1 MENRDTEHIFII
13 AYTLFCMFLFLIDLW
28 EHDSDL
34 AGITCFCLIA
44 GWLMFFRQFKSYRTR
59 AWIMCILTMTGY
71 FRHSMEFPSFGW
83 VFPSFAVL
91 IVMLGLYGMAAFL
104 YVELAVYILV
114 IVYQTAVLHAVDLT
128 DEKTVIGFMI
138 QFVLI
143 PFLSWL
149 IRYYI
154 MENQI
159 MQKQLLDTIETL
171 RDAEH
176 GKDDFMANVSHEI
189 RTPLNTICGMSE
201 LAMRE
206 EIPDAVREELFH
218 IQAAGREL
226 QVIVSDVLDFSE
238 LEAGRMTLHEE
249 EYNFSSVINDV
260 INMAIAQNEEK
271 KLELIVDC
279 DAEIPFGLYGDHEK
293 LCRVLYNLVS
303 NAIKFTEEGCVL
315 IRVVMRLETYGGNL
329 CIEVED
335 TGIGMDEPTREK
347 LFTAFNQYDTRK
359 NRTKGGVGLGIAISH
374 RMVDL
379 MHGFI
384 SVKSVPG
391 KGTRFRV
398 VVPQKITDERPM
410 ISVEKR
416 DQIRVLVYINP
427 ERQQTLEVR
436 TGYLELVGHMAQQ
449 LHISMTQCISLHEL
463 KNRLSRGGFTHL
475 FITIEEYRENP
486 EYFTALSQDMPV
498 ILVVSREDGRDVRG
512 NFLRIYKPFYVLSVA
527 AILNGESM
535 VQRIDGSH
543 YQAGHFVA
551 PDANVLVVDDSM
563 MNLKVVE
570 GLLRPYK
577 IRLFTAMSGQ
587 EALQMLDWGH
597 YDLIFMDHMM
607 PGMDGVETLHRI
619 RKKQGSYYQNVPVVA
634 LTANAI
640 GGAREMF
647 LAEGF
652 DDFVAK
658 PVEISSL
665 ERVLK
670 KYLKTEQKTE
680 SGIHPEADLKTEPG
694 IHPEADKKAESDIY
708 PEADKKTEPDSKA
721 EDESSYQIDL
731 EQGLLYCGGEMED
744 YREIVGIYYTTGC
757 EKIGELDRLF
767 AEKDWKNYTV
777 IVHAVKSTS
786 LSIGAA
792 SLSELAK
799 EQELAGKK
807 FLAEGKWEP
816 QEEEAVLA
824 RHRQLL
830 EEYRQVLDE
839 IDRRWRDGA
848 C

>member
-1 MENRDTEHIFII
+1 
-13 AYTLFCMFLFLIDLW
+13 
-28 EHDSDL
+28 
-34 AGITCFCLIA
+34 
-44 GWLMFFRQFKSYRTR
+44 
-59 AWIMCILTMTGY
+59 
-71 FRHSMEFPSFGW
+71 
-83 VFPSFAVL
+83 
-91 IVMLGLYGMAAFL
+91 
-104 YVELAVYILV
+104 
-114 IVYQTAVLHAVDLT
+114 
-128 DEKTVIGFMI
+128 
-138 QFVLI
+138 
-143 PFLSWL
+143 
-149 IRYYI
+149 
-154 MENQI
+154 
-159 MQKQLLDTIETL
+159 
-171 RDAEH
+171 
-176 GKDDFMANVSHEI
+176 
-189 RTPLNTICGMSE
+189 
-201 LAMRE
+201 
-206 EIPDAVREELFH
+206 
-218 IQAAGREL
+218 
-226 QVIVSDVLDFSE
+226 
-238 LEAGRMTLHEE
+238 
-249 EYNFSSVINDV
+249 
-260 INMAIAQNEEK
+260 
-271 KLELIVDC
+271 
-279 DAEIPFGLYGDHEK
+279 
-293 LCRVLYNLVS
+293 
-303 NAIKFTEEGCVL
+303 
-315 IRVVMRLETYGGNL
+315 
-329 CIEVED
+329 
-335 TGIGMDEPTREK
+335 
-347 LFTAFNQYDTRK
+347 
-359 NRTKGGVGLGIAISH
+359 
-374 RMVDL
+374 
-379 MHGFI
+379 
-384 SVKSVPG
+384 
-391 KGTRFRV
+391 
-398 VVPQKITDERPM
+398 M

-658 PVEISSL
+658 PVEISNL

-680 SGIHPEADLKTEPG
+680 FDIHPEAEQQIKQTIGQGAAGTEELSKSSG
-694 IHPEADKKAESDIY
+694 ASDGN
-708 PEADKKTEPDSKA
+708 T
-721 EDESSYQIDL
+721 EDEPSYRIDL

-757 EKIGELDRLF
+757 EKIGELDRFF

-807 FLAEGKWEP
+807 FLADGKWEP
-816 QEEEAVLA
+816 LEEDAVLA

-839 IDRRWRDGA
+839 INHRWGDGA